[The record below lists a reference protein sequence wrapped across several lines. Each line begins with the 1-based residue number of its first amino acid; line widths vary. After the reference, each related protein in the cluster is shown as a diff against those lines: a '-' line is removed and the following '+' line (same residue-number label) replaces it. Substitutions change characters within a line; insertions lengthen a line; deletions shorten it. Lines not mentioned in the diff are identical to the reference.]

1 MVQQELPIPTNPA
14 PPEAEPPLTHHSDWL
29 PLLLVTCFM
38 LTIVVFTL
46 SRYGNIK
53 SQPWYVTVVCTI
65 GWFFPFWIIF
75 LLPLDLAS
83 TIHDDKQGRVPF
95 AYVSQHFLFIAWRI
109 LYWTSFCLTWLAI
122 PMMQAYVNTGDFT
135 VVKRLKSAIQ
145 VNIRFYSIY
154 VVIGTIGLI
163 YLVFGSGLTTREGIQ
178 SYVMAA
184 ANSWGLFLVIVFMG
198 YGLVSVP
205 RSLWYSGNYDRHL
218 FQHYANAARLKEECM
233 DSELEFNELAK
244 TMNAISKRVMMEITE
259 IRHCINVMNRRFP
272 FVLHEAF
279 SGRDNSII
287 IPRDLTEDYLVKIS
301 KSMILAI
308 RMRDRKNALWKNLL
322 NEAFYL
328 QDIINNKDKRN
339 RRFTST
345 LRSKD
350 TKTKWS
356 DFKSSVEWWWML
368 RIAPNLN
375 KILAIV
381 FSVVSVCIIW
391 SEIVFNV
398 KRPVIISIVYYALNA
413 CGTNY
418 AALEI
423 MAFFTLMYM
432 CICVYSSLFKIRF
445 FNLYIL
451 IPNHHTDENSLLWF
465 TGYMCKMMAPLCY
478 NFINLAVDSPG
489 VSKAVFT
496 TFMGKADLIKFL
508 GAFADWFP
516 IIILIPSLS
525 LLFNVQGR
533 CLGFCGIKSPYQ
545 NSDDD
550 DINNN
555 DDMEANNGAL
565 LDADV
570 EEGSKLVKE
579 ERRLREREINPSA
592 RISVQSARN
601 REYTNKKYHRT
612 NVPDSLRNER
622 DRRVEEILSGSS
634 SHQERYHDSP
644 ASSSASSFSANEN
657 ANQSLDSMKL
667 KTNLITF
674 GDTVKHKLG
683 GFFGTIKSSAEG
695 SINTPSQREASSS
708 SPPHPPLA
716 PSSHN
721 RPSPSPNPSPI
732 VPSSNNG
739 RVFGRPVTNE
749 NHRPF
754 NNTNIEVS
762 SSRPISPNPFLMASS
777 GINRQ
782 QTNNNVSPFAR
793 FEDTSSGPNHNM
805 FDDI

>member
-1 MVQQELPIPTNPA
+1 MVQQDLPIPTNPA
-14 PPEAEPPLTHHSDWL
+14 PPEAEPPLAHHSDWL
-29 PLLLVTCFM
+29 PLVLMTCLM
-38 LTIVVFTL
+38 LTIVLFTL

-53 SQPWYVTVVCTI
+53 SQPWYTV
-65 GWFFPFWIIF
+65 
-75 LLPLDLAS
+75 
-83 TIHDDKQGRVPF
+83 HDDKKGRVPF
-95 AYVSQHFLFIAWRI
+95 AYVSQHFLFVAWRV
-109 LYWTSFCLTWLAI
+109 LYWTSFCLTWMAI

-135 VVKRLKSAIQ
+135 IVKRLKSAVQ
-145 VNIRFYSIY
+145 CLEVDSQRGKLS
-154 VVIGTIGLI
+154 V
-163 YLVFGSGLTTREGIQ
+163 SGFHSKNREPDHSLLREGIQ

-205 RSLWYSGNYDRHL
+205 RSLWYSGSYDRHL
-218 FQHYANAARLKEECM
+218 FQHYANATRLKEECM

-244 TMNAISKRVMMEITE
+244 TMNAISKRAMMEIPE

-279 SGRDNSII
+279 AERDSSIT
-287 IPRDLTEDYLVKIS
+287 IPRDLTEEYLVKIS
-301 KSMILAI
+301 KRMILAI

-328 QDIINNKDKRN
+328 QDIIKNKDKRD

-345 LRSKD
+345 LRSKEN
-350 TKTKWS
+350 TTKWTDIKAS
-356 DFKSSVEWWWML
+356 IGGLCHKWWWML

-375 KILAIV
+375 KFLAIV
-381 FSVVSVCIIW
+381 FSVISVCIIW

-398 KRPVIISIVYYALNA
+398 RRPVIISIVYYVLNA

-478 NFINLAVDSPG
+478 NFINLAVDAPG

-555 DDMEANNGAL
+555 DDTEANNGAL

-570 EEGSKLVKE
+570 EEGSRLVKE
-579 ERRLREREINPSA
+579 ERRLKEREINPSA

-601 REYTNKKYHRT
+601 REYTNKKYHRA
-612 NVPDSLRNER
+612 NVPDTLRNER
-622 DRRVEEILSGSS
+622 DRRVEEILSGNTSQ
-634 SHQERYHDSP
+634 HERYRDSP

-657 ANQSLDSMKL
+657 ASQPVDAMKL
-667 KTNLITF
+667 KTNLISF
-674 GDTVKHKLG
+674 GDTMKHKLG
-683 GFFGTIKSSAEG
+683 GLFGTTKSNTEEAAD
-695 SINTPSQREASSS
+695 TPSSS
-708 SPPHPPLA
+708 
-716 PSSHN
+716 
-721 RPSPSPNPSPI
+721 PSPSPSSHSNLRSSPSPPPI
-732 VPSSNNG
+732 NTINQHTAGGPGG

-754 NNTNIEVS
+754 HTAAIEES
-762 SSRPISPNPFLMASS
+762 SSRPLSPNPFLMASS
-777 GINRQ
+777 GLNRQ
-782 QTNNNVSPFAR
+782 QLNNNISPFAR
-793 FEDTSSGPNHNM
+793 FEDVSSSTSSRPNNNM

>member
-1 MVQQELPIPTNPA
+1 MDQQELPIPTHPA
-14 PPEAEPPLTHHSDWL
+14 PPGSAEPPLTHHSDWF
-29 PLLLVTCFM
+29 PLVLVTCLM
-38 LTIVVFTL
+38 LSIVLFTL

-53 SQPWYVTVVCTI
+53 SQPWYVTVACIV

-83 TIHDDKQGRVPF
+83 TIHDDKKGRVPF
-95 AYVSQHFLFIAWRI
+95 AYVSQHFLFIAWRV
-109 LYWTSFCLTWLAI
+109 LYWTSFCLTWLTI

-135 VVKRLKSAIQ
+135 VAKRLKSAVQ
-145 VNIRFYSIY
+145 VNLRFYSIY
-154 VVIGTIGLI
+154 LVVGAIGLI

-198 YGLVSVP
+198 YGLVSLP
-205 RSLWYSGNYDRHL
+205 RSLWYSGSYDRHL

-233 DSELEFNELAK
+233 DSEIEFNDLAK
-244 TMNAISKRVMMEITE
+244 TMNAISKRAMMETAE
-259 IRHCINVMNRRFP
+259 IRYCINVMNERFP

-279 SGRDNSII
+279 AERDDSIV

-301 KSMILAI
+301 KHMILAI
-308 RMRDRKNALWKNLL
+308 RMKDRKNALWKNLL
-322 NEAFYL
+322 NQVFYL
-328 QDIINNKDKRN
+328 QDIISNKDKRD

-345 LRSKD
+345 LRSKQK
-350 TKTKWS
+350 KTRWTDIKAS
-356 DFKSSVEWWWML
+356 AEWWWML

-375 KILAIV
+375 KFLAIV
-381 FSVVSVCIIW
+381 FSLISMCIIW

-398 KRPVIISIVYYALNA
+398 KKPVVISIVYYVLNA
-413 CGTNY
+413 CGSNY
-418 AALEI
+418 ATLEI

-432 CICVYSSLFKIRF
+432 CFCVYSSLFKIRF
-445 FNLYIL
+445 FNLYLL

-478 NFINLAVDSPG
+478 NFINLAVDAPG

-533 CLGFCGIKSPYQ
+533 CLGLCGIKSPYQ
-545 NSDDD
+545 NSADDSED
-550 DINNN
+550 T
-555 DDMEANNGAL
+555 EAYNGVSL
-565 LDADV
+565 NADV
-570 EEGSKLVKE
+570 DEGLKLVKE
-579 ERRLREREINPSA
+579 ERRLREREINPTA
-592 RISVQSARN
+592 RVSVQSARN
-601 REYTNKKYHRT
+601 REYTNKKYHRA
-612 NVPDSLRNER
+612 NAPDTLRNER
-622 DRRVEEILSGSS
+622 DRRIEEILSGSANQ
-634 SHQERYHDSP
+634 QERYHDSP

-657 ANQSLDSMKL
+657 TTQPSDSMKL
-667 KTNLITF
+667 KTNLISF
-674 GDTVKHKLG
+674 GDTMKHKLG
-683 GFFGTIKSSAEG
+683 GLFGTVKSNPEDAA
-695 SINTPSQREASSS
+695 TDRPSHRDLTSTS
-708 SPPHPPLA
+708 SPLSANP
-716 PSSHN
+716 
-721 RPSPSPNPSPI
+721 RSPSPPPI
-732 VPSSNNG
+732 APNYHHNGG

-754 NNTNIEVS
+754 NNAAIKES
-762 SSRPISPNPFLMASS
+762 SSRPISPNPFLTASS

-782 QTNNNVSPFAR
+782 QASSNVSPFAR
-793 FEDTSSGPNHNM
+793 FDDAIDTSRPNHNI